1 MTSLPQSKSTMAGAG
16 WAMGAVCCF
25 SVNDVLIKLM
35 SGDYALHQVIFVR
48 SFVGIAFLSA
58 FLLPAAGGLGALKT
72 RRLGLHI
79 ARGGCV
85 VFANL
90 CFFMA
95 LAALPL
101 AEAVA
106 IFFVSPLLISVF
118 SVIFLGEYVGP
129 RRWAA
134 IAVGLLGVFIVLR
147 PGTEA
152 FQTAA
157 LLPLAAAAGY
167 AALHILTRRLG
178 GTDGAVS
185 MAMYIQLTFL
195 ATSGLFG
202 LAFADGAFAGSGHPS
217 LAFLLRGWVW
227 PGPTD
232 ALFMATVG
240 VTSALGGYM
249 ISQAYRLSEAAFVAP
264 FEYIAMPLAVLSGYF
279 VFGELPDWIAVAG
292 ILLILGA
299 GLVLIWREAV
309 ARRPL
314 SEGAADA
321 LGRPRTGSR

>member
-1 MTSLPQSKSTMAGAG
+1 MFPQTKPTMAGAG
-16 WAMGAVCCF
+16 WAMAAVCCF

-48 SFVGIAFLSA
+48 SFVGIAFLAA
-58 FLLPAAGGLGALKT
+58 FLLPAAGGFAALKT
-72 RRLGLHI
+72 RRLTLHL

-134 IAVGLLGVFIVLR
+134 IAVGLIGVLIVLR

-152 FQTAA
+152 FQVAA

-167 AALHILTRRLG
+167 ATLHILTRRLG

-202 LAFADGAFAGSGHPS
+202 LAFADGAHAGSGHPS
-217 LAFLLRGWVW
+217 LEFLLRGWVW
-227 PGPTD
+227 PGPID
-232 ALFMATVG
+232 ALYMAIVG
-240 VTSALGGYM
+240 ITSALGGYM

-264 FEYIAMPLAVLSGYF
+264 FEYIAMPLAVLSGYL
-279 VFGELPDWIAVAG
+279 VFGELPDWIAIAG

-309 ARRPL
+309 ARRTLPD
-314 SEGAADA
+314 GAADA